1 MANKVSTF
9 NGMVMSQR
17 DYRERDLLVKILTRQ
32 AGPLMFLVR
41 GAKRTKAKLAAAVL
55 PFSYGSYLGVIH
67 SDRLSLLTAANQV
80 SQYQHLAS
88 DLTANAYATYLF
100 ELVDAAFSDGQPL
113 GRWYSQV
120 QASLRLM
127 DRGLD
132 QQILVNAMELQLLGQ
147 FGVQPTW
154 DRCVICGR
162 SDLPLNY
169 SEENGGMLCS
179 NHFNRD
185 PYRIRLDKRTTGYVQ
200 LLATVDLT
208 KVSSITVSDYIKR
221 RLQRLIDTI
230 YDHQVGLHLRS
241 KNFINQMH
249 TWDSQL
255 KLGGQND

>member
-9 NGMVMSQR
+9 NGLVMSQW
-17 DYRERDLLVKILTRQ
+17 DYRERDLLVKILTKQ

-41 GAKRTKAKLAAAVL
+41 GAKRPKAKWASAVL
-55 PFSYGSYLGVIH
+55 PFSHGSYLGVLNR
-67 SDRLSLLTAANQV
+67 DRLSLLTAANQV
-80 SQYQHLAS
+80 GQYQHIAS

-100 ELVDAAFSDGQPL
+100 ELVDAAFADGQPL
-113 GRWYSQV
+113 GRWFDQV
-120 QASLRLM
+120 QAAIELM
-127 DRGLD
+127 ERGLD
-132 QQILVNAMELQLLGQ
+132 PQIVVNILELQLLGQ

-154 DRCVICGR
+154 DRCIVCGR

-179 NHFNRD
+179 NHFDRD
-185 PYRIRLDKRTTGYVQ
+185 PYRIRLDQRTTGYLQ
-200 LLATVDLT
+200 LLAGVDLT
-208 KVSSITVSDYIKR
+208 KVKSINVSDYIKR

-241 KNFINQMH
+241 KTFINQMH

-255 KLGGQND
+255 KLSDRND